1 MVDTD
6 WDPYGGDAQ
15 LTPVFGR
22 LRLRTLLVHADE
34 PRVFGRELLHLRE
47 LLRLALRQRPEDRVQ
62 PARRF
67 VARGH
72 AAEQG

>member
-22 LRLRTLLVHADE
+22 LRLRTLVMLRWLAVAGQTLTVLLVHF
-34 PRVFGRELLHLRE
+34 VIGFELPIGFCLGVI
-47 LLRLALRQRPEDRVQ
+47 LASAWINTWLP
-62 PARRF
+62 
-67 VARGH
+67 H
-72 AAEQG
+72 